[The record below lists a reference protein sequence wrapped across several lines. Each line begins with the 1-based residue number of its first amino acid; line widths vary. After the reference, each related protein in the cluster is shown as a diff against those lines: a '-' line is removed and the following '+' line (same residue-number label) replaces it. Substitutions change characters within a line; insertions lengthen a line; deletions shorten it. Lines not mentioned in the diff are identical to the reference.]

1 MKLVKHDGPLPKTN
15 KKVRHS
21 RKKDPDEIFGEFIAM
36 NVEIARIDI
45 VYGVDYQNIRTA
57 YESLCHASRIY
68 PEYGVA
74 VRRRNEEIYFVR
86 KTM

>member
-15 KKVRHS
+15 ENVRHS
-21 RKKDPDEIFGEFIAM
+21 MKKDPDEIFGEFSAM
-36 NVEIARIDI
+36 NVKIARIEI
-45 VYGVDYQNIRTA
+45 VYGVDYKNMRSA
-57 YESLCHASRIY
+57 YESLCHASRAY
-68 PEYGVA
+68 PEYGVV

>member
-1 MKLVKHDGPLPKTN
+1 MNLVKHDGPLQKTHQR
-15 KKVRHS
+15 VRHS

-36 NVEIARIDI
+36 NVKIARIDI
-45 VYGVDYQNIRTA
+45 VYGVDYKNIRTA
-57 YESLCHASRIY
+57 YESLCRASSSY